1 MVNIRIIKTLLL
13 GVVLACTACKSSVL
27 VKKEIDIRFLDEY
40 IFTETQK
47 FEGSLIG
54 GLSGL
59 DYQSST
65 DSYFIVCDDATNP
78 RYYKAKINI
87 ANSEIRSISFDSIF
101 YLKPNVTLDSIILDL
116 ESVRIFNN
124 NKLLFASEGS
134 IKYQKNPV
142 IFEKSFL
149 KSRFNFYKL
158 PDYFSADSTSTNQP
172 RHNGVFESIAINP
185 NQKGFWVATEIPLK
199 RDGAEPSF
207 TSDRAPIRVTYFDKK
222 TRVATKQFT
231 YLPDQLS
238 KKPGKNFA
246 VNGVTSM
253 LQLSTHRFLMLEREF
268 VAGYGTQ
275 GNNVRIYLADIANTT
290 NTLNQNILN
299 KSIFTAQKTL
309 LFDFE
314 KVRDQLTQNSIDN
327 IEGMTFGPLLKNGNL
342 SLLLVADN
350 NFNPPTEQLN
360 QFLLLELLNYK

>member
-1 MVNIRIIKTLLL
+1 MVNIRIIQTLLL

-27 VKKEIDIRFLDEY
+27 FKKEINIRFLDEY
-40 IFTETQK
+40 IVTETQK
-47 FEGSLIG
+47 FEGSVIG
-54 GLSGL
+54 GLSGI

-65 DSYFIVCDDATNP
+65 NSYFIVCDDAINP

-87 ANSEIRSISFDSIF
+87 ANRKIQSVNFDSVI
-101 YLKPNVTLDSIILDL
+101 YLKPKETQDSLILDL
-116 ESVRIFNN
+116 ESVRIFDD
-124 NKLLFASEGS
+124 KLLFASEGS

-149 KSRFNFYKL
+149 KSHFNFYKL
-158 PDYFSADSTSTNQP
+158 PDYFSADSTLINYP
-172 RHNGVFESIAINP
+172 RHNGVFESIAVYP
-185 NQKGFWVATEIPLK
+185 NQKGFWVATELPLK
-199 RDGAEPSF
+199 GDGAEPNF

-238 KKPGKNFA
+238 KKSGKNFA

-253 LQLSTHRFLMLEREF
+253 LQLSKHQFLILEREY

-327 IEGMTFGPLLKNGNL
+327 IEGMTFGPLLENGNL